1 MESLHVVLIFFFHS
15 SLSLSLSLSFT
26 KVDDGTFI
34 IFCGAISPRRSP
46 LVGKRRR
53 ERKKKD
59 CAADRRERERKE
71 KERQKKKLVWLS
83 RSTQHAVAHV
93 YESRGA

>member
-1 MESLHVVLIFFFHS
+1 MESLHVVLIFFFIRL
-15 SLSLSLSLSFT
+15 SLSLSLSLSLT

-53 ERKKKD
+53 ERKKKT
-59 CAADRRERERKE
+59 AQPTEERERKE